1 MAQLVPIPGAG
12 TEAKVRTPIA
22 VPLLSLITLGI
33 YGIFWWYFINREMAD
48 LGRANRVPELGDNP
62 IMSVVAV
69 TIGALVIV
77 PPFVS
82 LWRTCKRIETAQNR
96 VLGSN
101 NFSPILA
108 FVLGVIPILNFIA
121 WYLMQS
127 NLNQVWTRGA
137 VSAPAP
143 VAVPAD

>member
-12 TEAKVRTPIA
+12 AEAKIRTPIA

-33 YGIFWWYFINREMAD
+33 YGVFWWYFINREMAD
-48 LGRANRVPELGDNP
+48 LGRANKVPELGDNP
-62 IMSVVAV
+62 MVSVLAV

-101 NFSPILA
+101 NFSPVLA
-108 FVLGVIPILNFIA
+108 FILGVIPILNFIA
-121 WYLMQS
+121 WFLMQS
-127 NLNQVWTRGA
+127 NLNQVWARGA
-137 VSAPAP
+137 APVPVPAPAG
-143 VAVPAD
+143 